1 MRTGMRTGIHR
12 FAAGLALAAGLLG
25 GIAARADTLHVR
37 IGGEV
42 DYNVIKGQL
51 SGIPSGAP
59 VSMDFD
65 VDASDFRNSLR
76 YPTRGYVVDIASFD
90 LDIDGVHIPLDAP
103 TRGDVYFVL
112 RNNDPKVDGFF
123 LSTGQV
129 NADSPLTV
137 HVPGLAPAHQL
148 DFLRTFDTDTILSSL
163 DIHDAIGH
171 YGFEHMSSYLW
182 TLGQGSP
189 GAEFVVE
196 TIDITAVPEPAS
208 ALLLG
213 LGALVLL
220 PAVRRRRRG

>member
-1 MRTGMRTGIHR
+1 MRTGIFR
-12 FAAGLALAAGLLG
+12 FAAALALVSGLCAGT
-25 GIAARADTLHVR
+25 AARADTIHVR

-42 DYNVIKGQL
+42 DYNVIGGQL

-59 VSMDFD
+59 VSMEFD
-65 VDASDFRNSLR
+65 VDADAYKNSR
-76 YPTRGYVVDIASFD
+76 SYPTRGYVVDIASFD

-103 TRGDVYFVL
+103 RRGDVYFVL
-112 RNNDPKVDGFF
+112 RNDDPKVDGFF

-148 DFLRTFDTDTILSSL
+148 DFLRTFDTDTIFPSL

-182 TLGQGSP
+182 SLGQGAP

-208 ALLLG
+208 VLMLGVGALG
-213 LGALVLL
+213 LVPVL
-220 PAVRRRRRG
+220 RRRRRG